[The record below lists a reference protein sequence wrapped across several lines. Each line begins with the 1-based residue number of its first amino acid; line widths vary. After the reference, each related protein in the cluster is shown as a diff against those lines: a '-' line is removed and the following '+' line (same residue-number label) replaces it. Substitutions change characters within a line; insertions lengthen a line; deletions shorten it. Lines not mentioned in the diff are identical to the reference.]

1 MKHERLELKNY
12 FDFIGANGENPTV
25 DTYLPYNMVEMN
37 RQNQKRPCM
46 IVCPGGGYGMCSERE
61 SEPIALHFL
70 TEGYNVFVLTYSVAP
85 HRFPTQIREVAALV
99 ELIYANAEEWN
110 CDTEKIAIIGFSA
123 GGHLA
128 AHYSTM
134 FDCKEVREVF
144 PESKSVNASVLA
156 YPVIDADFNNTH
168 QGSFMNLLGH
178 APDKEEEEYFSC
190 NRQVRPITPPAFIWH
205 TAEDGCVPVCNSISY
220 AKALIENNVPVE
232 LHIYPFGGHGLSTSD
247 KHTVDNV
254 TEIVAYNNVWLDSV
268 KKWLNLIFK

>member
-70 TEGYNVFVLTYSVAP
+70 TEGYNVFVLIYSVAP

-99 ELIYANAEEWN
+99 ELIYAKAEEWN

-178 APDKEEEEYFSC
+178 APDKEEEVYFSC

-254 TEIVAYNNVWLDSV
+254 TEVVAYNNVWLDSV